1 MNYPEIKVPESV
13 MKSSIVGHF
22 KSGKSEFYYNKVY
35 YTIQSKPMNWIHYNN
50 DVSNVGSAILTNSSV
65 TYNDNNTQDFTLSY
79 RVYSGNCAY
88 TLIVKGKDKSRSKL
102 LELFDKLRRLE
113 I

>member
-1 MNYPEIKVPESV
+1 MNYPEIKVPESII
-13 MKSSIVGHF
+13 KSSIVDHF
-22 KSGKSEFYYNKVY
+22 KSGKSEFYYNKIY

-50 DVSNVGSAILTNSSV
+50 DVSNVGSSLLVNSSV

-79 RVYSGNCAY
+79 RVYSAY

-102 LELFDKLRRLE
+102 LELFDKLRRWE